1 MPVKRLS
8 HASMSARDLAATER
22 FYVEVMGCKVV
33 HEFRNAAGERYGFFL
48 HAGNGTF
55 MEFFQ
60 KPDAGTEEGLFRH
73 LCFEVDDLEAFARH
87 LADRGYRDVTIK
99 RGRTDGILQCFI
111 HDPDGV
117 MIELQQHDEQS
128 ALLPYVRERRA
139 LASNGGSK

>member
-8 HASMSARDLAATER
+8 HACLSARNLATTER

-48 HAGNGTF
+48 HAGDGTF

-60 KPDAGTEEGLFRH
+60 KADAGADEGVFRH
-73 LCFEVDDLEAFARH
+73 LCFEVDDIEAFARH
-87 LADRGYRDVTIK
+87 LADRGYDDVTIK
-99 RGRTDGILQCFI
+99 RGRTDRILQCFI
-111 HDPDGV
+111 RDPDGV

-128 ALLPYVRERRA
+128 ALLPYVR
-139 LASNGGSK
+139 